1 MRRVWR
7 GGGGRVS
14 TQIISSVEMCALIE
28 LERKHFHEFFF
39 YSLDFGENLNV
50 MISSHLCEN
59 KINIFEN

>member
-1 MRRVWR
+1 ME
-7 GGGGRVS
+7 GGGGVGLAHKS
-14 TQIISSVEMCALIE
+14 SSVEMCALIE